1 MKNFYINFIYI
12 MGSFG
17 SEKVHST
24 SSKKVKAPARS
35 EFVISMS
42 IFVAVTGIILAYDPE
57 KRKLF
62 HKLITNYRF
71 LGMFLVIIG
80 FCVYTLFYM
89 EGDDEEADRI
99 RDATKSGL
107 IAFIIALLAYLD
119 LKAAPFF
126 IVWLTSYYLQ
136 VA

>member
-1 MKNFYINFIYI
+1 MS
-12 MGSFG
+12 SFG
-17 SEKVHST
+17 SEKVHS
-24 SSKKVKAPARS
+24 SEKKKVKSPPRS

-42 IFVAVTGIILAYDPE
+42 VFVAITAMILASDPE
-57 KRKLF
+57 KRKLV
-62 HKLITNYRF
+62 KNLITNYRF
-71 LGMFLVIIG
+71 LFMFVAILG
-80 FCVYTLFYM
+80 FSGYTLFYM
-89 EGDDEEADRI
+89 KGDDEESDRI

>member
-1 MKNFYINFIYI
+1 
-12 MGSFG
+12 MGSFD

-24 SSKKVKAPARS
+24 SSKKVKAPPRS

-42 IFVAVTGIILAYDPE
+42 IFVAVTGLILAFDPE
-57 KRKLF
+57 KNKLLRKLV
-62 HKLITNYRF
+62 TNYRF
-71 LGMFLVIIG
+71 LAMFVAILG
-80 FCVYTLFYM
+80 FSGYTLFYM
-89 EGDDEEADRI
+89 NGDDEEAERI

>member
-1 MKNFYINFIYI
+1 MNFIYI
-12 MGSFG
+12 MGSFVN
-17 SEKVHST
+17 EKAHSS
-24 SSKKVKAPARS
+24 SSKKVKSPPRL
-35 EFVISMS
+35 EFVVSMS
-42 IFVAVTGIILAYDPE
+42 IFVAITTMILAFDPE
-57 KRKLF
+57 KRKLVM
-62 HKLITNYRF
+62 KLARNYRF
-71 LGMFLVIIG
+71 LGMLVLIFAFSG
-80 FCVYTLFYM
+80 YTLFYM
-89 EGDDEEADRI
+89 GGDDEESERV

>member
-1 MKNFYINFIYI
+1 

-17 SEKVHST
+17 NEKVHSS
-24 SSKKVKAPARS
+24 SSKKVKAPPRS

-42 IFVAVTGIILAYDPE
+42 VFVAITTMILAFDPE
-57 KRKLF
+57 KRKLVK
-62 HKLITNYRF
+62 KLITNYRF
-71 LGMFLVIIG
+71 LTMFVAILG
-80 FCVYTLFYM
+80 FSGYTLFYM
-89 EGDDEEADRI
+89 GGDDEESERI

>member
-1 MKNFYINFIYI
+1 MS
-12 MGSFG
+12 SFG
-17 SEKVHST
+17 SEKVHSSK
-24 SSKKVKAPARS
+24 SSKKVKPPPRS

-42 IFVAVTGIILAYDPE
+42 IFVAVTGLILAFDPE
-57 KRKLF
+57 KKKLVK
-62 HKLITNYRF
+62 KLITNYRF
-71 LGMFLVIIG
+71 LGMFLAIIG

-89 EGDDEEADRI
+89 KGDDEESDRV

>member
-1 MKNFYINFIYI
+1 

-17 SEKVHST
+17 NEKVHSS
-24 SSKKVKAPARS
+24 SSKKVKAPPRS

-42 IFVAVTGIILAYDPE
+42 VFVAITTMILAFDPE
-57 KRKLF
+57 KRKLVK
-62 HKLITNYRF
+62 KLITNYRF
-71 LGMFLVIIG
+71 LTMFVLIFAFSG
-80 FCVYTLFYM
+80 YTLFYM
-89 EGDDEEADRI
+89 EGDDEESERV

>member
-1 MKNFYINFIYI
+1 
-12 MGSFG
+12 MGSFVN
-17 SEKVHST
+17 EKAHST
-24 SSKKVKAPARS
+24 SSKKVKSPPRS

-42 IFVAVTGIILAYDPE
+42 IFVAITAFILAYDPE
-57 KRKLF
+57 KRKLVK
-62 HKLITNYRF
+62 KLLTNYRF
-71 LGMFLVIIG
+71 LTMFVAILG
-80 FCVYTLFYM
+80 FSGYTLFYM
-89 EGDDEEADRI
+89 KGDDEEAERI

>member
-1 MKNFYINFIYI
+1 MS
-12 MGSFG
+12 SFN
-17 SEKVHST
+17 SAKVHSS
-24 SSKKVKAPARS
+24 SSKKVKAPPRS
-35 EFVISMS
+35 EFVVSMS
-42 IFVAVTGIILAYDPE
+42 IFVAITAFILAYDPE
-57 KRKLF
+57 KRKLVK
-62 HKLITNYRF
+62 KLITNYRF
-71 LGMFLVIIG
+71 LTMFIAILG
-80 FCVYTLFYM
+80 FSGYTLFYM
-89 EGDDEEADRI
+89 KGDDEESERI

>member
-1 MKNFYINFIYI
+1 
-12 MGSFG
+12 MGSFE
-17 SEKVHST
+17 SEKAHSS

-42 IFVAVTGIILAYDPE
+42 IFVAVTGLILAFDPE
-57 KRKLF
+57 KNKLLR
-62 HKLITNYRF
+62 KLITNYRF
-71 LGMFLVIIG
+71 LAMFVMILG
-80 FCVYTLFYM
+80 FSGYTLFYM
-89 EGDDEEADRI
+89 NGDDEEADRI

>member
-1 MKNFYINFIYI
+1 MS
-12 MGSFG
+12 SFG
-17 SEKVHST
+17 SEKVHS
-24 SSKKVKAPARS
+24 SEKKKVKAPPRT

-42 IFVAVTGIILAYDPE
+42 IFVAITGLILAFDPE
-57 KRKLF
+57 KKKLL
-62 HKLITNYRF
+62 KKILTNYRF
-71 LGMFLVIIG
+71 LGMFLTIIG
-80 FCVYTLFYM
+80 FCSYTLFYM
-89 EGDDEEADRI
+89 KGDDEESDRV

>member
-1 MKNFYINFIYI
+1 
-12 MGSFG
+12 
-17 SEKVHST
+17 
-24 SSKKVKAPARS
+24 
-35 EFVISMS
+35 MS
-42 IFVAVTGIILAYDPE
+42 IFVAITTMILAFDPE
-57 KRKLF
+57 KRKLVM
-62 HKLITNYRF
+62 KLARNYRF
-71 LGMFLVIIG
+71 LGMFVAILG
-80 FCVYTLFYM
+80 FSGYTLFYM
-89 EGDDEEADRI
+89 NGDDEESDRV

>member
-1 MKNFYINFIYI
+1 
-12 MGSFG
+12 MGSFVN
-17 SEKVHST
+17 EKAHST
-24 SSKKVKAPARS
+24 SSKKVKSPPRS

-42 IFVAVTGIILAYDPE
+42 IFVAITAFILAYDPE
-57 KRKLF
+57 KRKLVK
-62 HKLITNYRF
+62 KLLTNYRF
-71 LGMFLVIIG
+71 LTMFVAILG
-80 FCVYTLFYM
+80 FSGYTLFYM
-89 EGDDEEADRI
+89 KGDDEESDRV

>member
-1 MKNFYINFIYI
+1 MS
-12 MGSFG
+12 SF
-17 SEKVHST
+17 SSTKVHSS
-24 SSKKVKAPARS
+24 SSKKVKAPPRR

-42 IFVAVTGIILAYDPE
+42 IFVVITSMILAFDPE
-57 KRKLF
+57 KRKLVMN
-62 HKLITNYRF
+62 LITNYRF
-71 LGMFLVIIG
+71 LAMLIAIFSFSG
-80 FCVYTLFYM
+80 YTLFYM
-89 EGDDEEADRI
+89 GGEDEESERI

>member
-1 MKNFYINFIYI
+1 

-17 SEKVHST
+17 SEKIHST
-24 SSKKVKAPARS
+24 SSKKVKAPPRS

-42 IFVAVTGIILAYDPE
+42 IFVAVTGLILAFDPE
-57 KRKLF
+57 KNKLLRKL
-62 HKLITNYRF
+62 LTNYRF
-71 LGMFLVIIG
+71 LTMFVAILG
-80 FCVYTLFYM
+80 FSGYTLFYM
-89 EGDDEEADRI
+89 NGDDEEAERI

>member
-1 MKNFYINFIYI
+1 
-12 MGSFG
+12 MGSFE
-17 SEKVHST
+17 SERAHS
-24 SSKKVKAPARS
+24 SASKKVKAPARS

-42 IFVAVTGIILAYDPE
+42 IFVAITSMILAYDPE
-57 KRKLF
+57 KRKLL
-62 HKLITNYRF
+62 KSLVTNYRF
-71 LGMFLVIIG
+71 LAMFIAILG
-80 FCVYTLFYM
+80 FSGYTLFYM
-89 EGDDEEADRI
+89 QGDDEEAERI

>member
-1 MKNFYINFIYI
+1 MNFIYI
-12 MGSFG
+12 MGSFVN
-17 SEKVHST
+17 EKAHS
-24 SSKKVKAPARS
+24 SASKKVKAPPRS

-42 IFVAVTGIILAYDPE
+42 IFVAITAFILAYDPE
-57 KRKLF
+57 KRKLVK
-62 HKLITNYRF
+62 KLITNYRF
-71 LGMFLVIIG
+71 LTMFIAILG
-80 FCVYTLFYM
+80 FSGYTLFYM
-89 EGDDEEADRI
+89 KGDDEESERI

>member
-1 MKNFYINFIYI
+1 
-12 MGSFG
+12 MGSFVN
-17 SEKVHST
+17 EKAHSS
-24 SSKKVKAPARS
+24 SSKKVKSPPRS

-42 IFVAVTGIILAYDPE
+42 IFVAITGVILAFDPE
-57 KRKLF
+57 KNKLLQ
-62 HKLITNYRF
+62 KLLTNYRF
-71 LGMFLVIIG
+71 LIMFVAILA
-80 FCVYTLFYM
+80 FSSYTLFYM
-89 EGDDEEADRI
+89 KGDDEEADRI

>member
-1 MKNFYINFIYI
+1 MS
-12 MGSFG
+12 SFG
-17 SEKVHST
+17 SEKVHS
-24 SSKKVKAPARS
+24 SEKKKVKAPPRT

-42 IFVAVTGIILAYDPE
+42 IFVAITGLILAFDPE
-57 KRKLF
+57 KKKLL
-62 HKLITNYRF
+62 KKILTNYRF
-71 LGMFLVIIG
+71 LGMFLTIIV
-80 FCVYTLFYM
+80 FCSYTLFYM
-89 EGDDEEADRI
+89 KGDDEESDRV

>member
-1 MKNFYINFIYI
+1 MFDIIDVASFPTPKESGNCAEFLETFKLSI
-12 MGSFG
+12 MFF
-17 SEKVHST
+17 
-24 SSKKVKAPARS
+24 A
-35 EFVISMS
+35 
-42 IFVAVTGIILAYDPE
+42 ILV
-57 KRKLF
+57 F
-62 HKLITNYRF
+62 S
-71 LGMFLVIIG
+71 G
-80 FCVYTLFYM
+80 YTLFYM
-89 EGDDEEADRI
+89 KGDDEESDRI

>member
-1 MKNFYINFIYI
+1 

-17 SEKVHST
+17 SEKIHST
-24 SSKKVKAPARS
+24 SSKKVKAPPRS

-42 IFVAVTGIILAYDPE
+42 IFVAVTGLILAFDPE
-57 KRKLF
+57 KNKLLRKL
-62 HKLITNYRF
+62 LTNYRF
-71 LGMFLVIIG
+71 LTMFVAILG
-80 FCVYTLFYM
+80 FSGYTLFYM
-89 EGDDEEADRI
+89 NGDDEEAERV

>member
-1 MKNFYINFIYI
+1 MSSYGNEKNHAE
-12 MGSFG
+12 G
-17 SEKVHST
+17 EK
-24 SSKKVKAPARS
+24 KKVKSPPRS

-42 IFVAVTGIILAYDPE
+42 IFVAITGIILAYDPE

-62 HKLITNYRF
+62 NKLITNYRF

-80 FCVYTLFYM
+80 FCAYTLFYM
-89 EGDDEEADRI
+89 KGDDDETERV

-107 IAFIIALLAYLD
+107 TAFIIALLAYLD

-126 IVWLTSYYLQ
+126 IIWLTSYYLQ

>member
-1 MKNFYINFIYI
+1 
-12 MGSFG
+12 MGSFVN
-17 SEKVHST
+17 EKAHSS
-24 SSKKVKAPARS
+24 SSKKVKSPPRS

-42 IFVAVTGIILAYDPE
+42 VFVAITGLILAFDPE
-57 KRKLF
+57 KNKLLK
-62 HKLITNYRF
+62 KLLTNYRF
-71 LGMFLVIIG
+71 LIMFVAILAFSG
-80 FCVYTLFYM
+80 YTLFYM
-89 EGDDEEADRI
+89 KGDDEEADRI

>member
-1 MKNFYINFIYI
+1 

-17 SEKVHST
+17 NEKVHSS
-24 SSKKVKAPARS
+24 SSKKVKAPPRS

-42 IFVAVTGIILAYDPE
+42 VFVAITTMILAFDPE
-57 KRKLF
+57 KRKLVK
-62 HKLITNYRF
+62 KLITNYRF
-71 LGMFLVIIG
+71 LSMFVAILG
-80 FCVYTLFYM
+80 FSGYTLFYM
-89 EGDDEEADRI
+89 GGDDEESERI

>member
-1 MKNFYINFIYI
+1 
-12 MGSFG
+12 
-17 SEKVHST
+17 
-24 SSKKVKAPARS
+24 
-35 EFVISMS
+35 MS
-42 IFVAVTGIILAYDPE
+42 IFVAITSMILAFDPE
-57 KRKLF
+57 KRELVMKLAR
-62 HKLITNYRF
+62 NYRF
-71 LGMFLVIIG
+71 LGMLILIFAFSG
-80 FCVYTLFYM
+80 YTLFYM
-89 EGDDEEADRI
+89 EGDDEEAERV

>member
-1 MKNFYINFIYI
+1 
-12 MGSFG
+12 MGSFQN
-17 SEKVHST
+17 EKAHSS
-24 SSKKVKAPARS
+24 SSKKVKAPPRS

-42 IFVAVTGIILAYDPE
+42 VFVAITTMILAFDPE
-57 KRKLF
+57 KRKLVK
-62 HKLITNYRF
+62 KLITNYRF
-71 LGMFLVIIG
+71 LTMFVAILG
-80 FCVYTLFYM
+80 FSGYTLFYM
-89 EGDDEEADRI
+89 KGDDEESERI

>member
-1 MKNFYINFIYI
+1 

-17 SEKVHST
+17 SEKVHSS
-24 SSKKVKAPARS
+24 SSKKVKAPPRS

-42 IFVAVTGIILAYDPE
+42 IFVAVTGLILAFDPE
-57 KRKLF
+57 KNKLLRKLV
-62 HKLITNYRF
+62 TNYRF
-71 LGMFLVIIG
+71 LAMFMAILG
-80 FCVYTLFYM
+80 FSGYTLFYM
-89 EGDDEEADRI
+89 NGDDEEAERI

>member
-1 MKNFYINFIYI
+1 
-12 MGSFG
+12 MGSFQN
-17 SEKVHST
+17 EKAHS
-24 SSKKVKAPARS
+24 SASKKVKSPPRS

-42 IFVAVTGIILAYDPE
+42 VFVAITGMILAFDPE
-57 KRKLF
+57 KRKLV
-62 HKLITNYRF
+62 KSLVTNYRF
-71 LGMFLVIIG
+71 LTMFIAILG
-80 FCVYTLFYM
+80 FSVYTLFYM
-89 EGDDEEADRI
+89 KGDDEEAERI

>member
-1 MKNFYINFIYI
+1 MS
-12 MGSFG
+12 SFG
-17 SEKVHST
+17 SEKVHS
-24 SSKKVKAPARS
+24 SSTKKVKAPPRS

-42 IFVAVTGIILAYDPE
+42 VFVAITAMILASDPE
-57 KRKLF
+57 KRKLVK
-62 HKLITNYRF
+62 KLLTNYRF
-71 LGMFLVIIG
+71 LGMFLAIIG
-80 FCVYTLFYM
+80 FSGYTLFYM
-89 EGDDEEADRI
+89 KGDDEESDRI

>member
-1 MKNFYINFIYI
+1 
-12 MGSFG
+12 MGSFQN
-17 SEKVHST
+17 EKAHS
-24 SSKKVKAPARS
+24 SSLKKIKAPPRS

-42 IFVAVTGIILAYDPE
+42 VFVAITTMILAFDPE
-57 KRKLF
+57 KRKLVK
-62 HKLITNYRF
+62 KLITNYRF
-71 LGMFLVIIG
+71 LTMFVAILG
-80 FCVYTLFYM
+80 FSGYTLFYM
-89 EGDDEEADRI
+89 KGDDEESERI

>member
-1 MKNFYINFIYI
+1 
-12 MGSFG
+12 MGSFQN
-17 SEKVHST
+17 EKAHS
-24 SSKKVKAPARS
+24 SASKKVKSPPRS

-42 IFVAVTGIILAYDPE
+42 VFVAITGMILAFDPE
-57 KRKLF
+57 KRKLV
-62 HKLITNYRF
+62 KSLVTNYRF
-71 LGMFLVIIG
+71 LTMFIAILG
-80 FCVYTLFYM
+80 FSGYTLFYM
-89 EGDDEEADRI
+89 NGDDEESDRI

>member
-1 MKNFYINFIYI
+1 
-12 MGSFG
+12 MGSFQN
-17 SEKVHST
+17 EKAHS
-24 SSKKVKAPARS
+24 SASKKVKSPPRS

-42 IFVAVTGIILAYDPE
+42 IFVAVTGLILAFDPE
-57 KRKLF
+57 KNKLLRKLV
-62 HKLITNYRF
+62 TNYRF
-71 LGMFLVIIG
+71 LAMFVAILG
-80 FCVYTLFYM
+80 FSGYTLFYM
-89 EGDDEEADRI
+89 NGDDEEADRI

>member
-1 MKNFYINFIYI
+1 MS
-12 MGSFG
+12 SF
-17 SEKVHST
+17 SSTKVHSS
-24 SSKKVKAPARS
+24 SSKKVKAPPRS
-35 EFVISMS
+35 EFVVSMS
-42 IFVAVTGIILAYDPE
+42 IFVAITSMILAFDPE
-57 KRKLF
+57 KRKLVIN
-62 HKLITNYRF
+62 LVTNYRF
-71 LGMFLVIIG
+71 LAMLIAIFSFSG
-80 FCVYTLFYM
+80 YTLFYM
-89 EGDDEEADRI
+89 GGEDEESERV

>member
-1 MKNFYINFIYI
+1 MS
-12 MGSFG
+12 SF
-17 SEKVHST
+17 SSAKVHSS
-24 SSKKVKAPARS
+24 SSKKVKAPPRS

-42 IFVAVTGIILAYDPE
+42 IFVAITAFILAYDPE
-57 KRKLF
+57 KRKLVK
-62 HKLITNYRF
+62 KLLTNYRF
-71 LGMFLVIIG
+71 LTMFVAILG
-80 FCVYTLFYM
+80 FSGYTLFYM
-89 EGDDEEADRI
+89 KGDDEEAERI